1 MPQKMVKVGD
11 KIMSDFERYKI
22 NITNPNTDSTI
33 KTQVD
38 LEFPANTFA
47 TPEFNKYAIEINNNT
62 DYTTTIAVELNGV
75 LTEPETPELVTET
88 VRTNFNLKFSI
99 ANELNRTSLIYPTKA
114 TETQNNLLHVKSNVE
129 KVFDKIQE
137 IEILVNEHNSKIIP
151 LYSNIQNLSKL
162 ILVSAVKLLEIADV
176 SFSPPFLTPETIFV
190 SLAIKTNRE
199 NNYIIDLAP
208 YLLANHSFI
217 KGLVTYIQTFEEQN
231 FVLFE
236 KVILNVIE
244 TSMMYIRAEHE
255 EAYQKILEQ
264 FFDVSE
270 SLGHNFKILARIGTG
285 GYVDGYFEKYRINIT
300 NPNTDST
307 IKTQVDLEFPAN
319 TFATPEFNKYAIEI
333 NNNTGYTEL
342 IAVNA
347 NLPIQEINIIPK
359 EVSQLLL
366 KSFIDA
372 DDKYR
377 SNFELLFKTEFA
389 DTETNSNLTLPV
401 DMQQSAYKNLG
412 VFVNSDNVGIAHSL
426 QFGVIVFPKES
437 TMIDID
443 VLTEWTLDRM
453 TDQPF
458 FKNSFHAIELPWAD
472 GVEFIQATFK
482 SQNQNVELEH
492 RYVVKYHRKFV
503 ILYVPSNINTLDIDI
518 EGYDNINHKYIKYV
532 DHRIIS
538 VVGNSPARL
547 NIDTAFSNF
556 NFETRFESDGIK
568 SGASQEY
575 DLALKYVHPNET
587 YKYYF
592 DVDGIEKEPVKAY
605 IIIKKGL
612 KSFTLDLPIYFEKN
626 RREEKFYTKFRVSD
640 EFEFASIYLLY
651 INNESGKKRLFKD
664 TFKIGRTYFIKETA
678 APLNL
683 YIPVNVRTNDEIIR
697 SNIYEKINYEENSS
711 LNLAV
716 AHNEYQH
723 VEKIIISSVN
733 IPELSFKNLIYS
745 IKSDAAIRKNIRYAA
760 HLMYKNGRFKIINAY
775 SRQNFLMSVA
785 AYIRYY
791 PITNNL
797 VDNKIKLTITT
808 KYDEYE
814 INDTFKI
821 DAINNDKHYNFEVWD
836 DVIRVKIEY
845 KILGTDPMNGSV
857 IEQNIVEIYTVGE
870 LWGGTE
876 TKKKLLI
883 ILAKKDDKETI
894 RNNIHLYNRQ
904 QNANQQLI
912 KTYFENVV
920 PTYYILPSLVKKID
934 MNCVSD
940 IVGAYK
946 MSSLD
951 NVVVYNIP
959 DLTAIE
965 QLNLRVAFKE
975 HIIENTVLEIKV
987 DCIKHNTVTAL
998 NFNSLNET
1006 VKLNTNI
1013 FIRSSKTK
1021 ILRATN
1027 FIYGVQRR
1035 VKLYATNYTFTER
1048 ERKIVPVRKI
1058 VNASNFANTTA
1069 SAGVVKW
1076 DPVELAKEKYPVLAN
1091 KSFNRVSI
1099 LTAKNAIDSFSINR
1113 IARLYGTMII
1123 SYSGFDQ
1130 NIQIYNDR
1138 YKLLSGLKLVFP
1150 FIVEAD
1156 QIKGPIYDV
1165 LDRINNSK
1173 VVINKDGYIRIIY
1186 GIFEYE
1192 FKDKRSQEQLD
1203 YAIKQKKPLPEE
1215 YWSNLDD
1222 YGNI

>member
-62 DYTTTIAVELNGV
+62 DYTTTIVVELNGV

-270 SLGHNFKILARIGTG
+270 S
-285 GYVDGYFEKYRINIT
+285 
-300 NPNTDST
+300 
-307 IKTQVDLEFPAN
+307 Q
-319 TFATPEFNKYAIEI
+319 
-333 NNNTGYTEL
+333 
-342 IAVNA
+342 
-347 NLPIQEINIIPK
+347 
-359 EVSQLLL
+359 
-366 KSFIDA
+366 SFIDA
-372 DDKYR
+372 NDKYR

-458 FKNSFHAIELPWAD
+458 FKDSFHAIELPWAD

-836 DVIRVKIEY
+836 DVIRIKIEY

>member
-62 DYTTTIAVELNGV
+62 DYTTTIVVELNGV

-270 SLGHNFKILARIGTG
+270 S
-285 GYVDGYFEKYRINIT
+285 
-300 NPNTDST
+300 
-307 IKTQVDLEFPAN
+307 Q
-319 TFATPEFNKYAIEI
+319 
-333 NNNTGYTEL
+333 
-342 IAVNA
+342 
-347 NLPIQEINIIPK
+347 
-359 EVSQLLL
+359 
-366 KSFIDA
+366 SFIDA
-372 DDKYR
+372 NDKYR

-458 FKNSFHAIELPWAD
+458 FKDSFHAIELPWAD